1 MPRMIDFSDTL
12 KIIASHGLLSKS
24 LEVELRE
31 RIEREDIGIDLVRCE
46 ECKWWQNPC
55 YGFGAYGYC
64 SDGERRM
71 KDADLS

>member
-1 MPRMIDFSDTL
+1 MPRMIEVDEMASIFKIDDIDT
-12 KIIASHGLLSKS
+12 IRFIS
-24 LEVELRE
+24 E
-31 RIEREDIGIDLVRCE
+31 IDLVRCE

-64 SDGERRM
+64 SDGERRK